1 MVIRQT
7 VRDRVTAAAVAT
19 EVQSGMTP
27 IQHSMAMAIAVAA
40 TGCSSWQQT
49 LYYSGLNWQRNEC
62 QRIPDTLDR
71 ERCLK
76 QTDMTYEDYQRE
88 IQRPAK

>member
-1 MVIRQT
+1 VVIRQT

-62 QRIPDTLDR
+62 QQIPDNLNR

-76 QTDMTYEDYQRE
+76 QTGTTYEDYQRE
-88 IQRPAK
+88 IQKPAK